1 MSSKCYSFLFR
12 LGKFRFFQSY
22 GIFQRFEKE
31 RGWCQVNVIEFTP
44 DPDVMIGFEC
54 GVDGCEVMLCTCD
67 RYRITI
73 IHISI
78 FNFLAFNSIE
88 V

>member
-1 MSSKCYSFLFR
+1 MEYFNALKKSEA
-12 LGKFRFFQSY
+12 GVKF
-22 GIFQRFEKE
+22 K
-31 RGWCQVNVIEFTP
+31 VNVIEFTP
-44 DPDVMIGFEC
+44 DPDVMIGFEY